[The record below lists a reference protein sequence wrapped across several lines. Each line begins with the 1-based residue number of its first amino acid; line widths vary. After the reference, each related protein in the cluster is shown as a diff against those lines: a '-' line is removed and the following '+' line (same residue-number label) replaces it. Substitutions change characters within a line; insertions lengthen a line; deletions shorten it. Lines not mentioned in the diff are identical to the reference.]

1 MPDTTTL
8 TYVITNEE
16 VTYTLAPKFSV
27 TPDFCPYEITV
38 NVDGIDIV
46 FDPEDQEITVPEIPD
61 DLTPSNPDNDG
72 STEHEYPVEVVIE
85 VTADD
90 GTKTS
95 DDVTIPVVVKNP
107 CVVPQNVWIEK
118 AVFEDLEYSI

>member
-61 DLTPSNPDNDG
+61 DLTPSNPDDDG
-72 STEHEYPVEVVIE
+72 ST
-85 VTADD
+85 
-90 GTKTS
+90 
-95 DDVTIPVVVKNP
+95 
-107 CVVPQNVWIEK
+107 
-118 AVFEDLEYSI
+118 